1 MINPEHVSQMFFG
14 HRFRMQRLGLRCSYE
29 ISPEIYAALLARS
42 SRSFRHVL
50 LTVGMNFFLMSRWLG
65 RKYYPNP
72 LFFNNLMQKRVR
84 LYLRFFLWR
93 PFVDRAYLDAIYGQS
108 VHMQIKHRKH
118 SFDAFI
124 DAFGRGVSIQRRG
137 DPTTRVSLDFSWKMA
152 YAPYRHIQF
161 CHERRLL
168 LVAGQDGTIS
178 LWSFDENLA
187 YVHFY
192 GTHTNPDAIE
202 SIQSEKICGKT
213 FFAVIRRS
221 NSGRTGD
228 VELHEITPDFRIVSV
243 QLKNM
248 HNFDSSTSYPLE
260 GFSMIFAKI
269 NDMDLI
275 LYGTRFGIV
284 SCWQIGDHPPR
295 KVFDQKVHV
304 YQHSN
309 EVRAI
314 TYIPERNC
322 FKSVSINWKQVVQ
335 TLTWRLVI
343 NQNGDIGIET
353 EK

>member
-1 MINPEHVSQMFFG
+1 MYKSKHVLQMFFG
-14 HRFRMQRLGLRCSYE
+14 HLFRMQRLGLCYSYE
-29 ISPEIYAALLARS
+29 ISPEIYAAFLAGS

-168 LVAGQDGTIS
+168 LVASQDGTIS
-178 LWSFDENLA
+178 LWSFDENLT
-187 YVHFY
+187 YVQWIRSHI
-192 GTHTNPDAIE
+192 NPDAIE
-202 SIQSEKICGKT
+202 SIESQQICGKT

-221 NSGRTGD
+221 VFGRTGH
-228 VELHEITPDFRIVSV
+228 VEVLYITPDYHVVSIS
-243 QLKNM
+243 LKNM
-248 HNFDSSTSYPLE
+248 HNFDSFTSYPLE
-260 GFSMIFAKI
+260 AFSMIFTTFNHK
-269 NDMDLI
+269 NLI
-275 LYGTRFGIV
+275 LYGSIFGIV
-284 SCWQIGDHPPR
+284 SCWEIGDHPPR
-295 KVFDQKVHV
+295 KLFDQNVHV

-314 TYIPERNC
+314 TYIPGRDC

-343 NQNGDIGIET
+343 NQNGDICIET

>member
-1 MINPEHVSQMFFG
+1 MTNPEHVLQMFFE
-14 HRFRMQRLGLRCSYE
+14 HRFQMQRLQQGDLNALPR
-29 ISPEIYAALLARS
+29 EIYAALLAS
-42 SRSFRHVL
+42 SSGSFRHVL

-93 PFVDRAYLDAIYGQS
+93 PFVDRAYLEAIYGQS
-108 VHMQIKHRKH
+108 VHMKIKHRKLP
-118 SFDAFI
+118 FDAFI

-137 DPTTRVSLDFSWKMA
+137 DPTTRVSLDFSWKMV
-152 YAPYRHIQF
+152 YGPYRHIRF
-161 CHERRLL
+161 CHDRRLL
-168 LVAGQDGTIS
+168 LVIGQDGTIS

-192 GTHTNPDAIE
+192 GTHTNPNAIE
-202 SIQSEKICGKT
+202 SIESKEILGKT
-213 FFAVIRRS
+213 IFAVIRRS

-228 VELHEITPDFRIVSV
+228 VEIHEITPDFRIVSV

-295 KVFDQKVHV
+295 KLFDQNVHV

-314 TYIPERNC
+314 TYIPGRDC

-335 TLTWRLVI
+335 TLTWRLFI
-343 NQNGDIGIET
+343 KPNGQVGIKF